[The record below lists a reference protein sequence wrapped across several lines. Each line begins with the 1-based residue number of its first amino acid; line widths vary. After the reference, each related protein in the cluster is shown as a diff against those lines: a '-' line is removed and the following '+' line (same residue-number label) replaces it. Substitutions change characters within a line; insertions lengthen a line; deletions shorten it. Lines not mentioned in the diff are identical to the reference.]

1 MTGCKSDVK
10 PLHWSVCSWCG
21 SPGGP
26 GAAFVVAAWQCG
38 SQHRLAVLVVLVVLA
53 LTATLSAVPALTE
66 QQTQAVEVT
75 AILEKLTVIGVES

>member
-1 MTGCKSDVK
+1 MTGCKSTVK

-26 GAAFVVAAWQCG
+26 GAAFMVAAWQCG
-38 SQHRLAVLVVLVVLA
+38 SQHRLAVLVVLA

-75 AILEKLTVIGVES
+75 AILEKLTVIGVEP